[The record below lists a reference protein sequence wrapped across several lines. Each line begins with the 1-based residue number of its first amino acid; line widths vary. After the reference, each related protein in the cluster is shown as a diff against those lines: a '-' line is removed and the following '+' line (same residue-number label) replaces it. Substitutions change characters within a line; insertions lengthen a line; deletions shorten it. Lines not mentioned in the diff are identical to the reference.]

1 MCIGQSMEA
10 SGKSLFQADST
21 LCQVDRRTKQHR
33 GLWLAS
39 LCTLLE
45 APGGS
50 AAQHRGEGGS
60 GCWARPTP
68 FTAPLSVLM
77 LVQIPGNSKSHVH
90 FMIRTCYLSPT
101 LTTNKGQ
108 RSMDQRLPVST
119 PASFPLFIQPL
130 LATLVW
136 SGKTVLR
143 QMSSSLSHL
152 QGLPGKGI
160 LVVTLHL
167 VSALLGFGP
176 SSVWSCG
183 LISHFYCPT
192 MRWRKAPQSL
202 IMNSSKDRTWSQNLV

>member
-1 MCIGQSMEA
+1 MTGFPLHTARGSRGQCSTA
-10 SGKSLFQADST
+10 QGGGWQWLLGPPHSQYWCWFKSQGT
-21 LCQVDRRTKQHR
+21 Q
-33 GLWLAS
+33 
-39 LCTLLE
+39 
-45 APGGS
+45 
-50 AAQHRGEGGS
+50 
-60 GCWARPTP
+60 
-68 FTAPLSVLM
+68 
-77 LVQIPGNSKSHVH
+77 KSHVH
-90 FMIRTCYLSPT
+90 FMIRTGYLSPT

-143 QMSSSLSHL
+143 QMSSSLSCL

-167 VSALLGFGP
+167 VSALLGSGP